1 MDRDSVSRLPG
12 TPLPPSASRRLASV
26 GRDPIN
32 LHRALAHAPA
42 LLAPLLDLIHA
53 LRFDAEAPRSL
64 RELMICRI
72 AQLENSTYELAHHLP
87 MAADAGLDDEQ
98 LAALERWREA
108 DCFSAPAAGGARVRR
123 ASGGRRGSG
132 RCGARGVLQSGGAD
146 RIDGHRGDVH
156 CVGTDAAGARCANRC
171 GAFRLISALAG

>member
-1 MDRDSVSRLPG
+1 
-12 TPLPPSASRRLASV
+12 LAAV

-53 LRFDAEAPRSL
+53 LRFDAEVPRSL

-72 AQLENSTYELAHHLP
+72 AQLENSAYELAHHLP

-98 LAALERWREA
+98 LASLERWREA
-108 DCFSAPAAGGARVRR
+108 DCFSGPQRAVLGYAEHLGAGAVRDDAALEACFSPAEQTELTVTGATYIALARMLR
-123 ASGGRRGSG
+123 ALD
-132 RCGARGVLQSGGAD
+132 V
-146 RIDGHRGDVH
+146 RID
-156 CVGTDAAGARCANRC
+156 VGLSG
-171 GAFRLISALAG
+171 

>member
-1 MDRDSVSRLPG
+1 VDRDSVSRLPG
-12 TPLPPSASRRLASV
+12 TPLPASASRRLAAV

-32 LHRALAHAPA
+32 LHRALAHSPA

-53 LRFDAEAPRSL
+53 LRFDAEVPRSL

-72 AQLENSTYELAHHLP
+72 GQLEDSAYELAHHLP

-108 DCFSAPAAGGARVRR
+108 DCFSAPQRAVLGYAEHLGAGAARDDAALEACFSPAEQTELTVTGATYIALARMLR
-123 ASGGRRGSG
+123 ALD
-132 RCGARGVLQSGGAD
+132 V
-146 RIDGHRGDVH
+146 RID
-156 CVGTDAAGARCANRC
+156 AGLS
-171 GAFRLISALAG
+171 G